1 MQLLRNQ
8 DANLGG
14 ESSSSSA
21 VQADAA
27 QDKSSANIKIDT
39 SVDVKKPEF
48 NPQGIAEQ
56 IKAKYNIDQ
65 NDSDKSKTDA
75 ASQTEAEV
83 NKEKADEKENLSS
96 ESSVHNLNETPEEK
110 SLRESKERT
119 DARKT
124 PDEKLPFHKHPRFQ
138 EVITERNKFEEEVK
152 TYKPVAERMLVVEKF
167 CRENNIAAQD
177 YDASIRLAALIVNN
191 PAEALTR
198 LEKVVEN
205 LRVQTGS
212 ALPTDLQSQV
222 DDGKLSLTHAQEMA
236 KLRIEATGAKA
247 KAVTSQTQ
255 SAAQLQQQ
263 LVNGLESWNVSRMKT
278 DPSFKPKQQG
288 QEDGKYELVT
298 DKFLSL
304 WQRNPPASVEQAVA
318 LCEQAYKSVHEFIE
332 RTMPKPQIKR
342 PLTPKH
348 SETQQKESVD
358 IRKPGWAKK
367 VAQSVLA
374 NVN

>member
-1 MQLLRNQ
+1 MQLLRNSDAKEATGSSPEAVAQASSVQ
-8 DANLGG
+8 D
-14 ESSSSSA
+14 S
-21 VQADAA
+21 
-27 QDKSSANIKIDT
+27 SSANIKIDT

-48 NPQGIAEQ
+48 NPQGIAAQ

-65 NDSDKSKTDA
+65 KDSKTDA
-75 ASQTEAEV
+75 ASQTEVKVEDG
-83 NKEKADEKENLSS
+83 EKADEKEKLS
-96 ESSVHNLNETPEEK
+96 EEGLVHNLNETTEEK
-110 SLRESKERT
+110 LARESKEKT
-119 DARKT
+119 EAQKT

-167 CRENNIAAQD
+167 CRENNVAAED
-177 YDASIRLAALIVNN
+177 YDASLRLAALIVNN
-191 PAEALTR
+191 PSEALTR

-212 ALPTDLQSQV
+212 ALPTDLQTQV
-222 DDGKLSLTHAQEMA
+222 DEGKLSLTHAQEMA

-348 SETQQKESVD
+348 SETQQREAVD

-374 NVN
+374 NAN

>member
-14 ESSSSSA
+14 ESSSLPA
-21 VQADAA
+21 TQATIES
-27 QDKSSANIKIDT
+27 QQTSANIKIDT
-39 SVDVKKPEF
+39 SVDAKKPEF

-65 NDSDKSKTDA
+65 KDSNLNA
-75 ASQTEAEV
+75 ASQAKD
-83 NKEKADEKENLSS
+83 KEKPDEKEIPSK
-96 ESSVHNLNETPEEK
+96 ESSVQNLNETPEEK
-110 SLRESKERT
+110 LVRESKEKT
-119 DARKT
+119 ESQKT

-167 CRENNIAAQD
+167 CRDNGVTVQD
-177 YDASIRLAALIVNN
+177 HDASIRLAALIVNN
-191 PAEALTR
+191 PTEALTK
-198 LEKVVEN
+198 LERVVEN

-212 ALPTDLQSQV
+212 TLPVDLQTQV

-236 KLRIEATGAKA
+236 KLRIEANGAKA
-247 KAVTSQTQ
+247 KAVTTQNQ
-255 SAAQLQQQ
+255 SAEQLQRQ
-263 LVNGLESWNVSRMKT
+263 LVTSLESWNVSRMKT

-304 WQRNPPASVEQAVA
+304 WQRNPPATLEQAVA

-342 PLTPKH
+342 PLNPKH
-348 SETQQKESVD
+348 SDTQQDKPVD
-358 IRKPGWAKK
+358 IRKPGWAKE
-367 VAQSVLA
+367 VARRTLA
-374 NVN
+374 NAN